1 MSLAT
6 YPYQIGSGVSTPKRK
21 RSFSDEARERKMQK
35 ISLNLAND
43 MARSLS
49 VADGLGDQKEGRRRT
64 STIIDDTEMY
74 IDEDTNALDSTSSN
88 ILKPVAFNAC
98 RNHLG
103 PIQEAETAQPVMRS
117 ITELLSTQSLLG
129 QSNSLQREQWMMA
142 QAQSRGMALPQF
154 EMELRLK
161 EQQLQAALIALSQSH
176 GMRIDG
182 QKEYVDM
189 KSHLEAISKVIEWI
203 EHDHQWP
210 IEVLDT
216 KEVKTVSVQNSNAA
230 SLQELFTGWKYFK
243 SHVEK
248 IASYVNV
255 SVQEDVCRDK

>member
-1 MSLAT
+1 
-6 YPYQIGSGVSTPKRK
+6 
-21 RSFSDEARERKMQK
+21 MQK

>member
-1 MSLAT
+1 
-6 YPYQIGSGVSTPKRK
+6 
-21 RSFSDEARERKMQK
+21 MQK

-88 ILKPVAFNAC
+88 ILKPVAFNTC

-210 IEVLDT
+210 IEVLEEP
-216 KEVKTVSVQNSNAA
+216 KRS
-230 SLQELFTGWKYFK
+230 
-243 SHVEK
+243 
-248 IASYVNV
+248 
-255 SVQEDVCRDK
+255 ED